1 VLIRRVEDASGAVL
15 MQSRPEPHRVIS
27 EQTAF
32 QISMMLADVVDRGT
46 GYGARQVGFRKSAAG
61 KTGTTNEYRD
71 AWFVGYTPDLVA
83 GVWVGFDQ
91 PRTIV
96 PGGYASELAV
106 PIWGAFMR
114 DATADSKGRSFDRP
128 AGIVALEICQ
138 ESGLLP
144 GSACRRVRRVS
155 ADGES
160 RTVSTV
166 AVEYFQRGTA
176 PHETCPLHESSWF
189 GGVQIAAFDPSDFPA
204 ASTVGAPAGDRR
216 ADADEDDDEPTAI
229 AANREEASDKQVE
242 EPDGKK
248 KGFWSRFVGVFKGG
262 DDKDTSEDRRS
273 DERERNRER

>member
-1 VLIRRVEDASGAVL
+1 
-15 MQSRPEPHRVIS
+15 
-27 EQTAF
+27 
-32 QISMMLADVVDRGT
+32 MLADVVDRGT
-46 GYGARQVGFRKSAAG
+46 GYEARQVGFRKPAAG

-71 AWFVGYTPDLVA
+71 AWFIGYTPDLVA

-114 DATADSKGRSFDRP
+114 DATAADSTGRSFDRP

-138 ESGLLP
+138 ESGLRP

-166 AVEYFQRGTA
+166 AVEYFQRGTE

-189 GGVQIAAFDPSDFPA
+189 GGVQTAAFDPSDFPA
-204 ASTVGAPAGDRR
+204 ASTVGAPADTRR
-216 ADADEDDDEPTAI
+216 TDEDGDEPTSS
-229 AANREEASDKQVE
+229 AANREETTSEEKVE

-262 DDKDTSEDRRS
+262 DDKATRE
-273 DERERNRER
+273 DERERTPER